1 MNFYGTFN
9 CLDRI
14 PDHYGRTDGRTDA
27 SQQHRVRR
35 YYMHDVA
42 WLIGR
47 HQRPFC
53 VLLCSPLHRIT
64 VNPTSVRHPTWCII
78 GDLDHRHDVAT
89 TSPVITTVKHVGQHT
104 HLIPTIRL
112 PPQPDITTTARLQLS
127 IEQNICQ
134 LYEPYFFFV
143 ETKAPEILKNVFLDQ
158 YSVYTYTDV
167 RNTTKE
173 ICHH

>member
-1 MNFYGTFN
+1 M
-9 CLDRI
+9 LIQHRI
-14 PDHYGRTDGRTDA
+14 ITNGQTERRTDTF
-27 SQQHRVRR
+27 QHC
-35 YYMHDVA
+35 YYMHDIA
-42 WLIGR
+42 RLIGR

-53 VLLCSPLHRIT
+53 VLQSSPLHRIT
-64 VNPTSVRHPTWCII
+64 VNPTGFRHPTWCII
-78 GDLDHRHDVAT
+78 VDLDHRHDVAT

-112 PPQPDITTTARLQLS
+112 PPPPQPDITTTARLQLS

-143 ETKAPEILKNVFLDQ
+143 ETKAPEILKNGFLDE

-173 ICHH
+173 ICHQ